1 MKKFVLF
8 SALAWCCLSLAAQS
22 DVTLTFTCMRE
33 DSSYV
38 RPDSIVV
45 RNVDR
50 GWSDR
55 ILYPDTVYQLVVG
68 TDVRENE
75 GIDGIV
81 VSPNPFR
88 GETTVRF
95 ALEGEE
101 DVFVEVV
108 DLAGHTLATA
118 AAVPNEPGIYSF
130 RLTLSRNG
138 VYLLFVKQAGKTAA
152 TKLVNVGQGS
162 RDALD
167 LLNFTA
173 AFGKSGAS
181 PGKGVSSYPFQL
193 GDKMTFIGYVS
204 GNASKEAV
212 RHPVE
217 NDTVE
222 LVFGCPTLGDG
233 QPCQNTPTVTDY
245 DGNTYTTVK
254 VGCQCWLKENLR
266 TTHYADGTEIPMGG
280 DVASNTD
287 PEYWNHPECN
297 LGLQERGYLYNWIA
311 VMKNEPELGEVDT
324 LVQGICPDGWH
335 VPSVADW
342 YRMTDYLNDHTE
354 YLCNGWVNQNG
365 KALASQTGWPYS
377 YYTCTVG
384 HDTLAN
390 NATGFSIFSAG
401 YCIGSAYDNAGAFFW
416 TSECGLYIP
425 GFLEEAYAFRL
436 SSDHVALQLLYNS
449 GIWNGMS
456 VRCLR
461 DEEIPLE

>member
-8 SALAWCCLSLAAQS
+8 SALVWCCLSLAAQS
-22 DVTLTFTCMRE
+22 DVTLTFTCRTE

-50 GWSDR
+50 GWSDH

-68 TDVRENE
+68 TDIPENV

-81 VSPNPFR
+81 VSPNPFH
-88 GETTVRF
+88 GETTIRF

-101 DVFVEVV
+101 DALVEVV

-152 TKLVNVGQGS
+152 AKLMNVGKGG
-162 RDALD
+162 RDALN
-167 LLNFTA
+167 LLNFTTTLEKA
-173 AFGKSGAS
+173 GAS
-181 PGKGVSSYPFQL
+181 SDKAVSSYPFQL
-193 GDKMTFIGYVS
+193 GDKMTFKGYVS

-212 RHPVE
+212 RHPIE
-217 NDTVE
+217 NDSVE
-222 LVFGCPTLGDG
+222 LVFGCPTQGDG
-233 QPCQNTPTVTDY
+233 LPCQNSPTVTDY
-245 DGNTYTTVK
+245 DSNTYTTVK
-254 VGCQCWLKENLR
+254 IGCQCWLKENLR

-280 DVASNTD
+280 DAASYID
-287 PEYWNHPECN
+287 PEYWDHPECH
-297 LGLQERGYLYNWIA
+297 LELQKRGYLYNWIA
-311 VMKNEPELGEVDT
+311 VMKGEPELGVVDT
-324 LVQGICPDGWH
+324 LVQGPCPNGWH
-335 VPSVADW
+335 VPKVEDW
-342 YRMTDYLNDHTE
+342 ERLVSYLNEHPE
-354 YLCNGWVNQNG
+354 YLCNGVVYQSG

-377 YYTCTVG
+377 YYTCAVG

-390 NATGFSIFSAG
+390 NATGFSLFSAG
-401 YCIGSAYDNAGAFFW
+401 YCIGSAFDNSGAYVW
-416 TSECGLYIP
+416 TSSTSIYIP
-425 GFLEEAYAFRL
+425 GFSDIAYAYNMSCNHTSLCRL
-436 SSDHVALQLLYNS
+436 ANMGV
-449 GIWNGMS
+449 WNGMS